1 MIDCLRRIPI
11 KGFIESSFLDW
22 PGKICAVVFL
32 PLCNF
37 KCRYCHNADLV
48 VQPDIYKDFDF
59 QAILERLATMKGWI
73 DGVCVSG
80 GEPTLHAFLPEMLRA
95 IKQAG
100 FLTKLD
106 TNGTHPEVLH
116 ALIEEQLVDYVAM
129 DIKGALD
136 EASYSSVT
144 QAPHWMEAVKSS
156 IKILLTKK
164 VDYEFRFTV
173 VPGLHG
179 TEDVY
184 KVAQELNGAAR
195 LRIQNFNPSEN
206 MLDASLRTTRPYPQ
220 TDIDSLQQRI
230 NQIIAT

>member
-1 MIDCLRRIPI
+1 VIDPLRHLPV
-11 KGFIESSFLDW
+11 KGFLESSFVDW
-22 PGKICAVVFL
+22 PGKICAVIFL
-32 PLCNF
+32 PHCNF

-48 VQPDIYKDFDF
+48 MQPDKYKNFDF
-59 QAILERLATMKGWI
+59 RAILERLATMQGWI

-106 TNGTHPEVLH
+106 TNGTSPDVLQ
-116 ALIEEQLVDYVAM
+116 ALIAGQLLDYVAM

-136 EASYSSVT
+136 EKSYASVT
-144 QAPHWMEAVKSS
+144 QSPHWLEVVRRS
-156 IKILLTKK
+156 IRILLAKH

-179 TEDVY
+179 LEDVY
-184 KVAQELNGAAR
+184 RVAQELNGAAR
-195 LRIQNFNPSEN
+195 LRIQNFHPSDG
-206 MLDASLRTTRPYPQ
+206 MLDAGLRTTRPYPQ